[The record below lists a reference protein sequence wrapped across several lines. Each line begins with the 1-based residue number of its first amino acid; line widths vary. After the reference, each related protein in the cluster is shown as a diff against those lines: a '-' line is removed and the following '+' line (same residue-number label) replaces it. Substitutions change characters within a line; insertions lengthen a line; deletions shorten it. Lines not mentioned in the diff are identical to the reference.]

1 MSCNN
6 MDVLQN
12 VRVKIDKHHACRRV
26 LCENPNRV
34 SFTFDRPK
42 TGTEIVNIEISGLRQ
57 QYECFGKM
65 IVNDAIV
72 HVREPTVN
80 GKIVV
85 PVNGVVDFFTAVLKN
100 GLDFIKLDMYV
111 TTMTNRTCQGSKCAF
126 MF

>member
-1 MSCNN
+1 

-26 LCENPNRV
+26 LIESPNRM
-34 SFTFDRPK
+34 SFTFDRLK
-42 TGTEIVNIEISGLRQ
+42 TDTEIVNIEISGLRQ

-85 PVNGVVDFFTAVLKN
+85 PVNGVVDFFIAVLKN
-100 GLDFIKLDMYV
+100 GLDFIQLNMYM
-111 TTMTNRTCQGSKCAF
+111 TTMTNRTCESSKCALCF
-126 MF
+126 NK